1 MSAASSAPSE
11 SRAALLS
18 LLTGSVIWGFTWW
31 PLKHFHHLG
40 LDGHAIALTAYAL
53 LGVVSLPFIW
63 RQRAQWRREWH
74 WLLVIGLCF
83 GLANFLLTWALMVGS
98 VVRVML
104 LFFLLPAWGVMGG
117 RLLLH
122 EALGWRRALAVVP
135 CLCGVFILVGGV
147 RVFDDPPSLADLAAL
162 VAGIAYTGAGITN
175 RVAVEIPIASRTLM
189 SFVGSTVLAVA
200 GLALHVPEIP
210 VLAALDWLRVC
221 LFAFVWLLGASLLTT
236 YGVTHVP
243 ASRAGVLQVLELV
256 VAVGSAVLIGG
267 EALSAGETLG
277 GAMILVATL
286 IEAYSP
292 PDAASTAPT

>member
-1 MSAASSAPSE
+1 
-11 SRAALLS
+11 
-18 LLTGSVIWGFTWW
+18 
-31 PLKHFHHLG
+31 
-40 LDGHAIALTAYAL
+40 
-53 LGVVSLPFIW
+53 
-63 RQRAQWRREWH
+63 
-74 WLLVIGLCF
+74 
-83 GLANFLLTWALMVGS
+83 
-98 VVRVML
+98 
-104 LFFLLPAWGVMGG
+104 
-117 RLLLH
+117 
-122 EALGWRRALAVVP
+122 
-135 CLCGVFILVGGV
+135 
-147 RVFDDPPSLADLAAL
+147 
-162 VAGIAYTGAGITN
+162 
-175 RVAVEIPIASRTLM
+175 M